1 MRKCAIRKSVHLHD
15 LCINRTIAPNLTIE
29 VEEGGFSSMSRWEMW
44 KILEDR
50 KVARVESQTAENNIR
65 LHGRK

>member
-1 MRKCAIRKSVHLHD
+1 MRKCAIRKSVHLYD

-44 KILEDR
+44 EILEDR